1 MDSEELLRLLD
12 LRAAALGI
20 VQEVLIEV
28 NIAGEVSKT
37 GLPPLYLS
45 RLLET
50 AEDLSSVRIRGL
62 MAIPPISRREGDN
75 RRYFAQMHELFV
87 DIQRKKYNNISMAE
101 LSMGMSGDFED
112 AVREGA
118 TLVRIG
124 SAIFGTRHI

>member
-1 MDSEELLRLLD
+1 
-12 LRAAALGI
+12 